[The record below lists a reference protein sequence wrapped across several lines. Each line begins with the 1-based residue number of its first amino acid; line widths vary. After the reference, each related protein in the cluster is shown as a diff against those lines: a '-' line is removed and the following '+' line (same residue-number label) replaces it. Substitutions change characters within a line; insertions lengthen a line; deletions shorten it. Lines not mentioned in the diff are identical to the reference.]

1 MKKFLSMLLALVLLL
16 SISFGTVL
24 ASTLNPTEYVRFSEQ
39 NKDESGTTK
48 VSWANTKLI
57 QIGGDLFKV
66 RKVTVRVQIQNHD
79 STWGAMNG
87 PVDLSTQCL
96 YTLENEVTKVVSDSI
111 DNRKSYHYGNVNDGT
126 ANYSIYG
133 YLRNSTESQTITNP
147 NY

>member
-1 MKKFLSMLLALVLLL
+1 MLLALVLLL

-48 VSWANTKLI
+48 LSWANTKLI

-66 RKVTVRVQIQNHD
+66 RKVTVRVQIQKHD
-79 STWGAMNG
+79 SSWGTMNG
-87 PVDLSTQCL
+87 PVDLSTQSL
-96 YTLENEVTKVVSDSI
+96 YTFTDEVTKVVSNSI

-126 ANYSIYG
+126 RNMGVST
-133 YLRNSTESQTITNP
+133 YLRDSSESQKIVNP